1 MAVALSVQQKNLELQ
16 TVRQANGE
24 LEKEKESITLKR
36 EPSLLMGALKRL
48 LKRYPALI
56 SLIAGLLGA
65 FAQTLIGTPFDFM
78 KARMQTS
85 GSGKSAL
92 ALGLAILR
100 REGLLAFW
108 TGASGALSSCATE
121 NIILFFGSAW
131 LKRTMFRGR
140 QDLTLAQ
147 TFASGSLV
155 GVMTAVAICP
165 SEVVKVRTQVRQ
177 TTSMAAVR
185 ELLLKP
191 SGFFSGLPVMWS
203 FDIPYNSF
211 ALATEE
217 AYLGLCRWM
226 GCARKSDLQQ
236 FIAGGLA
243 GLVAWALML
252 PVDKLKTMVQSGEG
266 TLRQVLLAAVA
277 GYRKTGVAWFYPGLF
292 IVLVRAFAA
301 NAALFYVA
309 RKTERAL
316 EAVAAEKEDCSL
328 SLASTSCGSA
338 SEFS

>member
-1 MAVALSVQQKNLELQ
+1 V
-16 TVRQANGE
+16 
-24 LEKEKESITLKR
+24 
-36 EPSLLMGALKRL
+36 

-78 KARMQTS
+78 KARMQTL
-85 GSGKSAL
+85 GSTKSAL
-92 ALGLAILR
+92 AVAIDILR
-100 REGLLAFW
+100 RDGVFAFW

-121 NIILFFGSAW
+121 NIILFFGSSL
-131 LKRTMFRGR
+131 LKRTLFRGR
-140 QDLTLAQ
+140 EDLTLAQ
-147 TFASGSLV
+147 TFASGSIV

-177 TTSMAAVR
+177 TTSTVALC
-185 ELLLKP
+185 ELMKKP
-191 SGFFSGLPVMWS
+191 SDFFAGLPIMWC

-217 AYLGLCRWM
+217 AYMGLCGWM
-226 GCARKSDLQQ
+226 GLRRNSDLQQ
-236 FIAGGLA
+236 FIAGGFA

-252 PVDKLKTMVQSGEG
+252 PVDKLKTLAQSGDG
-266 TLRQVLLAAVA
+266 GLKKVLAAALA
-277 GYRKTGVAWFYPGLF
+277 GYRKTGIAWFYPGLLV
-292 IVLVRAFAA
+292 VLVRAFAA

-316 EAVAAEKEDCSL
+316 QAVVDKDE
-328 SLASTSCGSA
+328 
-338 SEFS
+338 